1 MADTSASDAP
11 GPTGLGQGNKDYD
24 MHVGVHSRIPN
35 LAAAAM
41 AERRLRAFK
50 KTLHR
55 AAARVS
61 PTRNPNSQHSFS
73 IGTAAVR
80 KAAMFLDCAEP
91 NHYRSVLKASAR
103 GRRVS

>member
-1 MADTSASDAP
+1 
-11 GPTGLGQGNKDYD
+11 
-24 MHVGVHSRIPN
+24 MHSGVHRSIPT

-41 AERRLRAFK
+41 AERRSSVFK

-61 PTRNPNSQHSFS
+61 PTRNPRSQHFIS
-73 IGTAAVR
+73 IGTAAAR
-80 KAAMFLDCAEP
+80 KAAMFLDFAELD
-91 NHYRSVLKASAR
+91 HYRSVLKASAR